1 MHHGDA
7 LTNKRGR
14 GAAVPS
20 RLKLGRWHVKR
31 AAPSRLR
38 DGTFASRARWI
49 CDPWVKQLRILPVQ
63 AAGTPLSDST
73 TQQPPLIGRADIVA
87 FALIVL
93 LVISVVAVLYVAEAF
108 FLPVVAAFLVG
119 TMLSPPAGF
128 LERHKTPRAV
138 AAVPQRGSAGA

>member
-7 LTNKRGR
+7 LENKRGR

-20 RLKLGRWHVKR
+20 RLRLGRWPVKR

-49 CDPWVKQLRILPVQ
+49 CDPPVKQLRILPVR

-73 TQQPPLIGRADIVA
+73 TEQPPFVGRA
-87 FALIVL
+87 
-93 LVISVVAVLYVAEAF
+93 E
-108 FLPVVAAFLVG
+108 VG
-119 TMLSPPAGF
+119 ELLSPTFTEF
-128 LERHKTPRAV
+128 LLFLATLILFV
-138 AAVPQRGSAGA
+138 ASWQTCATR